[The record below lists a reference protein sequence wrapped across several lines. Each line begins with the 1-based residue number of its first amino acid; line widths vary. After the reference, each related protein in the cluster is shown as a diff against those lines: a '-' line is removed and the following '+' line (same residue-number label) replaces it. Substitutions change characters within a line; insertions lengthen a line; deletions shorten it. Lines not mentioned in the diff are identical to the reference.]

1 MKEAIE
7 CHEGSMPG
15 SPAKRCCFFAFHN
28 AEKRRAYMSGVT
40 GKKSCYCLAPPG
52 GEFDLSELVTASDNN
67 AAYTEMQKAR
77 ADMVERGYENSDM
90 RPKLLVLKN
99 KWVASWRK
107 KYCPSADS
115 GEVDDYT
122 ELAFDETGDEFCSR
136 LDDFWC
142 DLRGGTG
149 GAATD
154 SVEAS
159 FPANQAFAMR
169 LLDESSDEDDDID
182 ADAAEPGTDSDSE
195 EQVRHR
201 STEPEVILAPSMD
214 TYGFE
219 NLADEATVG
228 FDAECDCC
236 PTCNNPFVAPG
247 FPHCFTCQGNV
258 EVEASDDSAE
268 VQHDG
273 EEVLPSTSAMVGTS
287 TSRNREVVCNAY
299 GGLDQ
304 DELTPR
310 GSQADEVQTAVGTVA
325 APVPGP
331 CFWHRG
337 GMSPAQLLLG
347 VGQHWRQQLHPV
359 NGTACAQGV
368 DDWVPEEGPNSL

>member
-1 MKEAIE
+1 
-7 CHEGSMPG
+7 
-15 SPAKRCCFFAFHN
+15 
-28 AEKRRAYMSGVT
+28 
-40 GKKSCYCLAPPG
+40 
-52 GEFDLSELVTASDNN
+52 
-67 AAYTEMQKAR
+67 
-77 ADMVERGYENSDM
+77 
-90 RPKLLVLKN
+90 
-99 KWVASWRK
+99 
-107 KYCPSADS
+107 
-115 GEVDDYT
+115 
-122 ELAFDETGDEFCSR
+122 
-136 LDDFWC
+136 
-142 DLRGGTG
+142 
-149 GAATD
+149 
-154 SVEAS
+154 VEAS

-182 ADAAEPGTDSDSE
+182 VDAAEPGTDSDSE

-201 STEPEVILAPSMD
+201 STEPEVVLAPSMD

-273 EEVLPSTSAMVGTS
+273 EEVLPSTSEIVGTG

-304 DELTPR
+304 DELTPL
-310 GSQADEVQTAVGTVA
+310 GSQVDEVQTVVGTVA

-359 NGTACAQGV
+359 NGTACAHGV